1 MGASVQ
7 FIHKITET
15 DCHSQ
20 LFAEFIQTQK
30 RYPNSFRQ
38 NKWSNLKTAN
48 HIWPKFFLPLWT
60 KLLEKLPLE
69 KYPISVP
76 VTLMESSISKSIGYI
91 SYVSYHLS
99 ITAGDQWKQEKKTM
113 RKTLAGTIFEE
124 RMFGF
129 SRNAKCSTTKRIEKF
144 CYTCIRWN

>member
-69 KYPISVP
+69 KYPISVL

-99 ITAGDQWKQEKKTM
+99 ITAGDQWKQERKKQWG
-113 RKTLAGTIFEE
+113 KHWLAQY
-124 RMFGF
+124 
-129 SRNAKCSTTKRIEKF
+129 SRRECLDFPGMPNAVPPKGLESFVIHA
-144 CYTCIRWN
+144 

>member
-1 MGASVQ
+1 MLQ

-20 LFAEFIQTQK
+20 LSTEFIQTQK
-30 RYPNSFRQ
+30 RYPNSLTQ

-48 HIWPKFFLPLWT
+48 HIWPKLFLLLWT

-76 VTLMESSISKSIGYI
+76 VTLMESSVSKGIGCISYV

-99 ITAGDQWKQEKKTM
+99 ITAGDQWKQVRKKQWG
-113 RKTLAGTIFEE
+113 KHWLAQYLRRECLDFPG
-124 RMFGF
+124 MP
-129 SRNAKCSTTKRIEKF
+129 NAVPPKGLESFVIHA
-144 CYTCIRWN
+144 